1 MNRLNCDWCYNLT
14 KSLVEAKFVVITGRI
29 DTMTVREFFIC
40 NKHADKL
47 CEYETSASRH
57 VIAGFT
63 FDEWIM
69 NTITEKARDFYIKRS
84 AERIAAAARNSGAVT
99 RKAGNIPYSLAESD
113 RWSLQRGGGFYRNQ
127 RKIWEPVSVHGVCV
141 GTGSALWNRSYRRT

>member
-1 MNRLNCDWCYNLT
+1 
-14 KSLVEAKFVVITGRI
+14 LVEAKFVVITGRI

-47 CEYETSASRH
+47 CEYNTSSSRH

-69 NTITEKARDFYIKRS
+69 NTITEKAHDFYVRRA
-84 AERIAAAARNSGAVT
+84 AERIAAAARNTGAVS
-99 RKAGNIPYSLAESD
+99 RKAGNIPYSIAEPD
-113 RWSLQRGGGFYRNQ
+113 PWRLQRGGWFYRNP
-127 RKIWEPVSVHGVCV
+127 REIREPVPFHGVCV
-141 GTGSALWNRSYRRT
+141 GTGAALWNRPYRRA